1 MNRQEFESYLRE
13 EYGSMPEYLFEGSPD
28 CAVYRHADNRK
39 WFCIIMTVPKKK
51 FGIDCDESVDVVN
64 LKCSQEIIS
73 DIVRENGIFPAYHMN
88 KNHWVSVLLDGSVDG
103 GTVRWLT
110 RMSFELTKKKV
121 KIKQTQSR

>member
-1 MNRQEFESYLRE
+1 MTRHEFEEYVKE
-13 EYGSMPEYLFEGSPD
+13 EYRSMPEYLFEGSPD

-39 WFCIIMTVPKKK
+39 WFCIIMTVPKRR

-88 KNHWVSVLLDGSVDG
+88 KNHWISVLLDGSVDG

-110 RMSFELTKKKV
+110 RISFELTEKKAKV
-121 KIKQTQSR
+121 IRKR